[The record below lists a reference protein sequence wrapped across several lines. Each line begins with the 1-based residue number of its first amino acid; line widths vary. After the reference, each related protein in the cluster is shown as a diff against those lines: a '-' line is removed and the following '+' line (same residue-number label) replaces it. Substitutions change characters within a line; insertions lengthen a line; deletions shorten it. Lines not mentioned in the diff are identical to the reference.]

1 MKRMQTSHRTNNAK
15 GPLPGGPLALS
26 CGVFRSAAGPLL
38 PDRPDRSSRAVRS
51 RRKVVTAGR
60 LLTVG
65 RRCSAGCPGGHDAH
79 DDGGD
84 QSGQKPVFNRGSP
97 FLVAHEVHDLFNMA
111 VSPFCIDF
119 KFFPLA
125 MTFLKQPPCRELD
138 RIGKK
143 DTRPDFLKSS

>member
-1 MKRMQTSHRTNNAK
+1 
-15 GPLPGGPLALS
+15 
-26 CGVFRSAAGPLL
+26 
-38 PDRPDRSSRAVRS
+38 
-51 RRKVVTAGR
+51 
-60 LLTVG
+60 
-65 RRCSAGCPGGHDAH
+65 
-79 DDGGD
+79 
-84 QSGQKPVFNRGSP
+84 
-97 FLVAHEVHDLFNMA
+97 MA